1 MPPLCGWEVH
11 RPYGAVR
18 AMFYRRA
25 PNFQRK
31 LGGGKW
37 NPDLTLSFLRNPQSP
52 SLLGRASAGFFC
64 SPLKNSDYTSLIET
78 LTRLQGGEQKAPA
91 PVATAPPS
99 PPADLQR
106 AITAIEAHDIEQR
119 VKHLN
124 HFFSVI
130 AELQGS
136 LNHERGGPVAKDL
149 ARFYQYAT
157 AQAFNASVEN
167 SKEISS
173 KLSEL
178 FSTLGDAW
186 REGERVLAA
195 QSTNFPADD
204 RTARITLSDT
214 ETMELMVSN
223 WTV

>member
-1 MPPLCGWEVH
+1 
-11 RPYGAVR
+11 
-18 AMFYRRA
+18 MFYRRA

-31 LGGGKW
+31 LGGANGIPILPFLSCATPKALHSLVGRP
-37 NPDLTLSFLRNPQSP
+37 PDFFVPP
-52 SLLGRASAGFFC
+52 S
-64 SPLKNSDYTSLIET
+64 KNSDYTSLIET

-167 SKEISS
+167 SKEILS

-178 FSTLGDAW
+178 FSTLRDAW